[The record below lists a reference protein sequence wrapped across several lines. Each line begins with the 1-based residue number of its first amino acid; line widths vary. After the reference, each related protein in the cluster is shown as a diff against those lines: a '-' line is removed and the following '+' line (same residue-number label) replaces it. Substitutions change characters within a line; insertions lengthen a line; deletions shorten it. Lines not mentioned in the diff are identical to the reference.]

1 VIPEEK
7 SEAVIRGLREAFGV
21 TSFEEVRRVT
31 GGRSPGIHVFRIV
44 VQGRPFLLRIIM
56 RTDDPTRHFT
66 CMKAAAEA
74 GLAPHVWYTSV
85 PDRISITDFVEAVP
99 FPRTNAP
106 RRMAAT
112 LRDLHAV
119 TPFPTVPNHINT
131 SCMFLINKGPAVD
144 DFIGK
149 VQAAN
154 ILSKSESEEV
164 FARYEQLAAVY
175 RLHDPDMVSSH
186 NDLFKP
192 DNILFDGNRVW
203 LVDWE
208 AAFLNDRFADLSVV
222 ANLVVTNEAEEGIY
236 LEEYFGQPPDAS
248 QLARFFLMQQVT
260 HIFYGL
266 AFLWLGSLGGAV
278 NQNENALEWG
288 EFHRRFWAGEVKLED
303 AHSKTVYGRVHL
315 QQLMRNV
322 RQARF
327 DEAVRIVSH
336 RDRRLSDEGQ
346 ANAYPS
352 SSR

>member
-1 VIPEEK
+1 MIPQEK
-7 SEAVIRGLREAFGV
+7 SDAVFQGLREAFGV
-21 TSFEEVRRVT
+21 TSFDDIRRLT

-44 VQGRPFLLRIIM
+44 VQGHPFLLRIIM

-66 CMKAAAEA
+66 CMRAAAEA
-74 GLAPHVWYTSV
+74 GLAPQVWYTSI

-112 LRDLHAV
+112 LRTLHAL

-154 ILSKSESEEV
+154 IFSKSESEEL

-175 RLHDPDMVSSH
+175 PLHDPDMVSSH

-192 DNILFDGNRVW
+192 DNILFDGDRVW

-208 AAFLNDRFADLSVV
+208 AAFLNDRYADLAVV
-222 ANLVVTNEAEEGIY
+222 ANLVVTNEAEESIY
-236 LEEYFGQPPDAS
+236 LQEYFGQPPDAY
-248 QLARFFLMQQVT
+248 QLARFFLMQQIAHV
-260 HIFYGL
+260 FYAI
-266 AFLWLGSLGGAV
+266 AFLWAGSLGGPV
-278 NQNENALEWG
+278 SQGENAPQWR
-288 EFHRRFWAGEVKLED
+288 EFHRQFWTGAVKLED
-303 AHSKTVYGRVHL
+303 NQMKTAYGRVHL
-315 QQLMRNV
+315 EQLLQNV
-322 RQARF
+322 REPRF
-327 DEAVRIVSH
+327 NEAMRVISEPNRSQEAVRVP
-336 RDRRLSDEGQ
+336 LSS
-346 ANAYPS
+346 AP
-352 SSR
+352 